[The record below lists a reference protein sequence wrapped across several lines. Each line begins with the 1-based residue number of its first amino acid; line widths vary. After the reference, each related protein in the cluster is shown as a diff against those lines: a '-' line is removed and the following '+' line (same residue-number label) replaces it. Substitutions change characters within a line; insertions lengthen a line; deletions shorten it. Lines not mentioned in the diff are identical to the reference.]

1 MVIAYLY
8 GELLNLYGNDG
19 NVRMLVQKLTEL
31 GVEAEVRFVSVE
43 DVPDF
48 SQYDIVYMG
57 SGTESNQ
64 RIAIE
69 ALRPYREEI
78 NDAIEE
84 GRVFLIT
91 GKFHRY
97 IRREA

>member
-69 ALRPYREEI
+69 ALK
-78 NDAIEE
+78 AVQ
-84 GRVFLIT
+84 GRNKRCDRRGKGLPDH